1 MRRTQ
6 PTTTNIRV
14 RPFKRAAEESGFCYS
29 TLRDA
34 HFRGELAVVKVGRAW
49 YLEDEELAR
58 FVERQ
63 TERGAG

>member
-6 PTTTNIRV
+6 PITRNVRV
-14 RPFKRAAEESGFCYS
+14 RPFKRAAEESGFRYS

-49 YLEDEELAR
+49 YIEDEELAR

-63 TERGAG
+63 TEHRAG